1 MTLPTVCPICVRE
14 RLVPIPDYE
23 HTSWPCDLHSSA
35 RPAPAL
41 SPEFLRQKQ
50 RAVRRIERAALR
62 QRIARDL
69 VLAIVAGVIG
79 GAMGAV
85 LVLMLVGR

>member
-1 MTLPTVCPICVRE
+1 MIVLPTVCPICVRSK
-14 RLVPIPDYE
+14 LVPIPDYL
-23 HTSWPCDLHSSA
+23 HTSWPCALHTQQ
-35 RPAPAL
+35 PGL